1 VVLLV
6 EVVED
11 HLDNVLV
18 NQYKELVVQVVEE
31 MEYGIHLVVEQQTQV
46 VVVEQ

>member
-31 MEYGIHLVVEQQTQV
+31 MENGIHLVVEQQTQV